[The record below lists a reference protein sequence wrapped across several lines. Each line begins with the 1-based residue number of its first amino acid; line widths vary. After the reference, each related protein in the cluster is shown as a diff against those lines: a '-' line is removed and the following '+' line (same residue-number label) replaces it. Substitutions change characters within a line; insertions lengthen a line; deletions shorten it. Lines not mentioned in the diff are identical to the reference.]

1 MRRNRFGVIAV
12 AFSLMFTVV
21 GCSHDEGS
29 GLNKDQEKMA
39 NDVASW
45 AKNSDGNWDK
55 LTDEQK
61 QTMIKNVGSE
71 ASAKKVLEMTAH
83 PPAAI
88 APGPP
93 PGVGGG
99 QHPTSSTP
107 PPGASR

>member
-1 MRRNRFGVIAV
+1 MLRKLTTGIATLGFL
-12 AFSLMFTVV
+12 AAAIM

-29 GLNKDQEKMA
+29 GLNKDQEKMV
-39 NDVASW
+39 NNVAEWS
-45 AKNSDGNWDK
+45 KSTGGDWDK
-55 LTDEQK
+55 LTEEQK

-71 ASAKKVLEMTAH
+71 ASARKVLEMTAH

-99 QHPTSSTP
+99 QHPTSAAP
-107 PPGASR
+107 PAGATR